1 MHGLRSIWRSDPG
14 SNGAPTRRADGHK
27 QQDEWRGRFSFRVLP
42 GRYDLSVEAPGFRVY
57 MRPGLS
63 MVPERNEPLNISLA
77 VAGVA
82 EQMEVPSESGLST
95 DADANKSALVFKG
108 NQMDTFS
115 DAPGPMQQQLQATA
129 GSTPGS
135 ALQTYVDN
143 FSNGVIPPKQSIRE
157 VRINQNLFSAV
168 NSEFGMGR
176 IEVFTKRGSDK
187 LHGSLE
193 FNYGN
198 STLNARNPYMGP
210 QPPYSNDYSVAKV
223 GGPIGKKTSFFFT
236 GQRSDLSQ
244 NEVVNAVVLD
254 ASLNQVPLSEP
265 VANEV
270 VSQSY
275 STRLD
280 RQFGENDTFIGRY
293 KFANITQPDAGV
305 GLLVLPDQAYANTI
319 RTQTLQLSDTHV
331 FGPRWC
337 WTQRLNTSV
346 PTSVRTLSRPRRH

>member
-1 MHGLRSIWRSDPG
+1 
-14 SNGAPTRRADGHK
+14 
-27 QQDEWRGRFSFRVLP
+27 
-42 GRYDLSVEAPGFRVY
+42 
-57 MRPGLS
+57 
-63 MVPERNEPLNISLA
+63 
-77 VAGVA
+77 
-82 EQMEVPSESGLST
+82 
-95 DADANKSALVFKG
+95 
-108 NQMDTFS
+108 
-115 DAPGPMQQQLQATA
+115 
-129 GSTPGS
+129 
-135 ALQTYVDN
+135 
-143 FSNGVIPPKQSIRE
+143 
-157 VRINQNLFSAV
+157 
-168 NSEFGMGR
+168 
-176 IEVFTKRGSDK
+176 
-187 LHGSLE
+187 
-193 FNYGN
+193 
-198 STLNARNPYMGP
+198 
-210 QPPYSNDYSVAKV
+210 VAKV